1 MNPGFQHL
9 ASTLQAREGRESGQR
24 VQRDRE
30 SGQVGLFGEVLD
42 SGEAHATPLPNVPD
56 WTDKEKLAG
65 EKELLG
71 FWVTGH
77 PLDRYMDKVAEL
89 ASHDSSNLDGLARNA
104 EVGVHRR
111 GRCAPPLP
119 PRHGVHHRHAQ
130 RAALKREARLA
141 HPLALFHRQLIDAPT

>member
-30 SGQVGLFGEVLD
+30 RGQVGLFGEVLD
-42 SGEAHATPLPNVPD
+42 SGEAHYTPLPKVPD

-77 PLDRYMDKVAEL
+77 PLDRYMDKVTEL
-89 ASHDSSNLDGLARNA
+89 ATHDSSNLDGLAKNT
-104 EVGVHRR
+104 E
-111 GRCAPPLP
+111 
-119 PRHGVHHRHAQ
+119 
-130 RAALKREARLA
+130 
-141 HPLALFHRQLIDAPT
+141 